1 MADVRHQALEVAK
14 KQLRAAIGARKCH
27 PCGCLHGTV
36 AALEATEVGRGE
48 LAGLIAEARVVARPI
63 EYDCLGCAVC
73 YPALAT
79 NAMSEAFPE
88 MADRLAACPTD
99 VPADRRGWPPL
110 PGDYHVVRYRAPVA
124 VCTLNE
130 EDLARGLAAAAPEA
144 VAVVGTLRTE
154 NLGIERIIRN
164 VLANP
169 NVRFLVLCGED
180 TRQAVGHLPGQSL
193 ESLFASGVDERG
205 WIRGARG
212 KRPVLK
218 NVTADEVNAFLRQVE
233 PVALIGETREPVILQ
248 RVAEAAARDPG
259 PFEGSPVAVPV
270 DVVHAGEP
278 DRLVSDPAGFFVV
291 YPDAVRRRLVVEH
304 YSNAGVLDCVVEG
317 TTPAAV
323 YAEIINRKLLS
334 RLDHAAYLGQELTRA
349 DRCLWTGERY
359 VQDRAP
365 GETSRNETPPCGC
378 TTGADCAQENQGGA
392 RGVRA
397 SGHSAWHQAT
407 G

>member
-1 MADVRHQALEVAK
+1 MGERHQALEVVRE
-14 KQLRAAIGARKCH
+14 QLRAAIGARKCH
-27 PCGCLHGTV
+27 PCGCLHGTL
-36 AALEATEVGRGE
+36 AALEATDVGRGE
-48 LAGLIAEARVVARPI
+48 LAGLLAEARAVAKPT

-79 NAMSEAFPE
+79 NALSEAFPE
-88 MADRLAACPTD
+88 AADRLAACPTD

-110 PGDYHVVRYRAPVA
+110 PGDYHVVRYRAPVV

-130 EDLARGLAAAAPEA
+130 DDLARRLAGGAPEA

-180 TRQAVGHLPGQSL
+180 TRQSIGHLPGQSL
-193 ESLFASGVDERG
+193 ESLFASGIDERG
-205 WIRGARG
+205 RIRGARG

-218 NVTADEVNAFLRQVE
+218 NVTAVEVKAFLRQVE

-259 PFEGSPVAVPV
+259 PFEGSPAAVTV
-270 DVVHAGEP
+270 EIVHASEP
-278 DRLVSDPAGFFVV
+278 DRLVSDPAGFVVV
-291 YPDAVRRRLVVEH
+291 YPDAGRRRLVVEH

-317 TTPAAV
+317 ATPGAV
-323 YAEIINRKLLS
+323 YTEIINRKLLS
-334 RLDHAAYLGQELTRA
+334 RLDHAAYLGRELTRA
-349 DRCLWTGERY
+349 DRCLLTGERY

-365 GETSRNETPPCGC
+365 GEPLRDDTAQCGC
-378 TTGADCAQENQGGA
+378 STGPDCGQDV
-392 RGVRA
+392 RG
-397 SGHSAWHQAT
+397 
-407 G
+407 